1 MHARVTI
8 AENANQRISD
18 VKIWRYFVFVTLKN
32 PNGAAITT
40 NAARNILNYNQN
52 IIFKKDINF
61 SLYTR
66 DVGSFLYNIPFHIV
80 RVSSYPNNIGE

>member
-66 DVGSFLYNIPFHIV
+66 DDIPFHIV